1 MKSNDLKSISD
12 LEHGNHLC
20 CLYET
25 EEEQVAQLTP
35 FILKGL
41 GEQEKVFFHIDSLT
55 SERLLEIWESKEPV
69 IARAFHDGQLSLL
82 TDRDPF
88 TRSGAFS
95 PDGMIT
101 SMRTLEK
108 RALEEGFTGL
118 RVAAEATWLFS
129 GMTDSSLFVELES
142 KLSRFLPISRCAL
155 LIQYDR
161 WIFDPSFLLDVL
173 ASHPVAVYGIEVYDN
188 IYHVPPEELLK
199 RDISS
204 TSLRL
209 WLANLQANQLESQ
222 ILRNSEAN
230 FRGIF
235 NTVNDAILIRDIE
248 TFEFV
253 DANQKAQEMFG
264 MTLEEIKQAPVG
276 SMDFDLVSTGRTE
289 FLSVLDEVIQG
300 TQRTVEWMAR
310 SKQGRYFW
318 VESNLTRGLIGGV
331 ERLVSTVRDI
341 SERKQAEEALR
352 ETRDYLDS
360 LITYANAPI
369 IVWDPERKITRF
381 NHAFEHLTSYFADE
395 VVGKDLE
402 LLFPMD
408 TGEESLRKIG
418 NALAG
423 EYWESVEIPIL
434 AKDGET
440 RIALWNSANIY
451 DDSGTVLLA
460 TIAQGQDIS
469 GRKQAEEALR
479 ASEASFRGV
488 FNAVTEAIIIRDI
501 ESFHIVDANLTAQ
514 EMFGYSLEELKG
526 APAEIFSSGE
536 GPFDAEAARRVMRET
551 AEGTPQ
557 LVIWKGKHKDGHT
570 FWVESSIAPAEIDG
584 KQRLVGTIRDVSW
597 RKEVEERL
605 RQSQELND
613 YAHTI
618 SHDLRAPLATI
629 HGYVQ
634 VAQDACSEGR
644 EDVARDTLAIIH
656 RLTERMSE
664 LVNSLLQQAQAGKPE
679 GNVDRVSLDEVLVDP
694 LQHQALTMPER
705 D

>member
-1 MKSNDLKSISD
+1 
-12 LEHGNHLC
+12 
-20 CLYET
+20 
-25 EEEQVAQLTP
+25 
-35 FILKGL
+35 
-41 GEQEKVFFHIDSLT
+41 
-55 SERLLEIWESKEPV
+55 
-69 IARAFHDGQLSLL
+69 
-82 TDRDPF
+82 
-88 TRSGAFS
+88 
-95 PDGMIT
+95 
-101 SMRTLEK
+101 
-108 RALEEGFTGL
+108 
-118 RVAAEATWLFS
+118 
-129 GMTDSSLFVELES
+129 
-142 KLSRFLPISRCAL
+142 
-155 LIQYDR
+155 
-161 WIFDPSFLLDVL
+161 
-173 ASHPVAVYGIEVYDN
+173 
-188 IYHVPPEELLK
+188 
-199 RDISS
+199 
-204 TSLRL
+204 
-209 WLANLQANQLESQ
+209 
-222 ILRNSEAN
+222 
-230 FRGIF
+230 
-235 NTVNDAILIRDIE
+235 
-248 TFEFV
+248 
-253 DANQKAQEMFG
+253 
-264 MTLEEIKQAPVG
+264 
-276 SMDFDLVSTGRTE
+276 
-289 FLSVLDEVIQG
+289 
-300 TQRTVEWMAR
+300 
-310 SKQGRYFW
+310 
-318 VESNLTRGLIGGV
+318 
-331 ERLVSTVRDI
+331 
-341 SERKQAEEALR
+341 
-352 ETRDYLDS
+352 
-360 LITYANAPI
+360 
-369 IVWDPERKITRF
+369 
-381 NHAFEHLTSYFADE
+381 
-395 VVGKDLE
+395 
-402 LLFPMD
+402 MD